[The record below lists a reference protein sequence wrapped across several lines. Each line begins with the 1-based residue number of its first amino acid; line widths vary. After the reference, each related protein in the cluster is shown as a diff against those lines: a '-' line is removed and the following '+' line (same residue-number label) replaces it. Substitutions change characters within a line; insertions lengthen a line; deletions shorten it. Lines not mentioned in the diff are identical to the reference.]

1 MGGVVMS
8 RVTLMAVSYNM
19 LLVKTVELMLVVVTI
34 VETLEDIKVE
44 LAVDPMVEILV
55 DNIVVVILVIISFV
69 VEDVIVELSGIVEVN
84 PVDDVETLED
94 VNVEVAVDPIV
105 ETFVDVKTVGL
116 SLVVEIVEKLFVEN
130 MGGVVISRVTLMAVS

>member
-34 VETLEDIKVE
+34 LETLEDIKVE

-55 DNIVVVILVIISFV
+55 DNIVDVILVIISFV
-69 VEDVIVELSGIVEVN
+69 VESFSVCSCKI
-84 PVDDVETLED
+84 
-94 VNVEVAVDPIV
+94 
-105 ETFVDVKTVGL
+105 FV
-116 SLVVEIVEKLFVEN
+116 
-130 MGGVVISRVTLMAVS
+130 